1 MSNAEAR
8 DQGAQRSFDTDP
20 EGRAH
25 AIRLARELLMIGENN
40 EDLVLRYLD
49 ILIDKE
55 LPNNGKPKKKVLIV
69 GAGIAGLVAGK
80 LLKDAGHEVVILE
93 ANDNRVGG
101 RLKTFRNEGGKKHFK
116 DDKQYAEA
124 GGMRL
129 PSFHPL
135 VLALIDKLGLKR
147 RLFFNVDVDPK
158 TIDPN
163 APTPPVVYE
172 SPIEKGKVW
181 RNGPDE
187 PGFKSPKQ
195 LNRTWIRTNSEQVR
209 RFEYNTLEPGEARER
224 INKGFQLNGCAAR
237 EEAAYILHRALEPV
251 RDYYSVRVDANNRCN
266 KPFDAWVEGW
276 ARVIYEFD
284 EYSMRAFLKER
295 AGLSNEEMEL
305 VGTLE
310 NLTSRQPLA
319 FMHSFL
325 GRSLINPG
333 VTYWEIVGGTDRL
346 PGELHKKEL
355 RDEVLLNQRMI
366 KIEHNRES
374 AFPVCIHT
382 IHDKTIGDETQGD
395 RKIHEGDFAILT
407 LPFSSL
413 RHVMVD
419 PPFSYKKRRAII
431 ELHYDAATKVL
442 LEFSKRW
449 WEFTEED
456 WKNELGGE
464 LYEKYQDPAYQPTE
478 DELFPAAFTVG
489 TKPGTEPGTDLF
501 KAYYASHGPLE
512 QEKLDRPASNVRG
525 GGSVTDNPNR
535 FIYYPSHRIE
545 GSDGGVVLAS
555 YVWADDARRWDSM
568 DDEERYAYALR
579 NLERVHGKR
588 ITRFFTGHGATESW
602 MRNRYAFGEAA
613 VFTPGQWTQFQRDI
627 PTPEGEVYFAGEHI
641 SLKHAWVEGAIETA
655 IQAAL
660 DIHERD

>member
-1 MSNAEAR
+1 MSNAEASNQEPER
-8 DQGAQRSFDTDP
+8 RFETDP
-20 EGRAH
+20 EGREVAR
-25 AIRLARELLMIGENN
+25 RLARELLMIDQDSN
-40 EDLVLRYLD
+40 DLVLRYLK
-49 ILIDKE
+49 ILIDNG
-55 LPNNGKPKKKVLIV
+55 LPDTDKPRKKVLIV
-69 GAGIAGLVAGK
+69 GAGIAGLVAGM

-101 RLKTFRNEGGKKHFK
+101 RLKTFRNEPGKKRFA

-158 TIDPN
+158 TINPG
-163 APTPPVVYE
+163 APIPPVVYRSFTGE
-172 SPIEKGKVW
+172 EW
-181 RNGPDE
+181 RNGPDV
-187 PGFKSPKQ
+187 PDFKTPTP

-209 RFEYNTLEPGEARER
+209 RFAYNALDHNGARER
-224 INKGFQLNGCAAR
+224 INQGFRLTGLDAQT
-237 EEAAYILHRALEPV
+237 EAAYILNRALEPV
-251 RDYYSVRVDANNRCN
+251 RDYYSVQVDATTRRN
-266 KPFDAWVEGW
+266 KPRDEWIEGW
-276 ARVIYEFD
+276 ARVIYTFD
-284 EYSMRAFLKER
+284 EYSMRYFLKEI

-333 VTYWEIVGGTDRL
+333 VTYWEVVGGSDRL
-346 PGELHKKEL
+346 TQRLHEAL
-355 RDEVLLNQRMI
+355 EDEVLLNERMI
-366 KIEHNRES
+366 HLEYHRKRGKPH
-374 AFPVCIHT
+374 VVIHT
-382 IHDKTIGDETQGD
+382 IHDRDTEHEMRGHRETHTGDC
-395 RKIHEGDFAILT
+395 AILT
-407 LPFSSL
+407 LPFSCL
-413 RHVMVD
+413 RHVTVD
-419 PPFSYKKRRAII
+419 PPFSYKKRRAIF

-449 WEFTEED
+449 WEFTEEE
-456 WKNELGGE
+456 W
-464 LYEKYQDPAYQPTE
+464 E
-478 DELFPAAFTVG
+478 DELD
-489 TKPGTEPGTDLF
+489 KIRPGLYKACQDQDAHPEQDDLHLLDHATDTALDLTRF
-501 KAYYASHGPLE
+501 KTYYASHRQLARE
-512 QEKLDRPASNVRG
+512 HLDRPASQFVG

-535 FIYYPSHRIE
+535 FIYYPSHPIE
-545 GSDGGVVLAS
+545 GSEGGVVLAS

-568 DDEERYAYALR
+568 DDDERYAYALR
-579 NLERVHGKR
+579 NLERIHGKR
-588 ITRFFTGHGATESW
+588 ISVFFTGHGVTESW

-613 VFTPGQWTQFQRDI
+613 VFTPGQLTQFQTAI
-627 PTPEGEVYFAGEHI
+627 PTPEGPVYFAGEHI

-660 DIHERD
+660 DVHERD